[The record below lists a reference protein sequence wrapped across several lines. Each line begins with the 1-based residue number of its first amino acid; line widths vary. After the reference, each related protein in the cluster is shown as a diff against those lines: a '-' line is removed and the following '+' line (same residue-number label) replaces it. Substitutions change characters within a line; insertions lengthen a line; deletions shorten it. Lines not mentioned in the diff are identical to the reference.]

1 MSVVLGIIAIAVL
14 VFLVYTLVSS
24 ILEGD
29 KKYAEWEK
37 SKEYLDVEIS
47 KIAESYGE
55 KPTVFIGMPLD
66 LYSISNAILI
76 FGKAKVVILN
86 GQPYNFADILGWEIK
101 SNGDESDT
109 IISGTSTISKSSMAK
124 RALVGGVLF
133 GGIGAIAGAA
143 TAKRNT
149 SAKVESDT
157 FKFYNAY
164 IYVNS
169 LDAPMITF
177 DIGVEDEKAKE
188 LGALLTVITQKSDSA
203 GV

>member
-1 MSVVLGIIAIAVL
+1 MSVVLGIIAIAALVL
-14 VFLVYTLVSS
+14 CVYTLVSS

-37 SKEYLDVEIS
+37 SKECLDVEIS
-47 KIAESYGE
+47 KITESYRE

-76 FGKAKVVILN
+76 FEKAKVAILN

-101 SNGDESDT
+101 SNIDGSDA

-124 RALVGGVLF
+124 RALVGGILF

>member
-1 MSVVLGIIAIAVL
+1 MSVILGIIAIAALVL
-14 VFLVYTLVSS
+14 CVYTLVSS

-76 FGKAKVVILN
+76 FEKAKVAILN

-149 SAKVESDT
+149 SAKVESDIY
-157 FKFYNAY
+157 KFYNAY
-164 IYVNS
+164 IYVNY
-169 LDAPMITF
+169 LDTPMITF
-177 DIGVEDEKAKE
+177 DIGVDDEKAKE

>member
-1 MSVVLGIIAIAVL
+1 MFAVILITAMAVTVFGLYVL
-14 VFLVYTLVSS
+14 TKND
-24 ILEGD
+24 E
-29 KKYAEWEK
+29 KKYAEREK

-55 KPTVFIGMPLD
+55 KPKVFIGMSLD

-76 FGKAKVVILN
+76 FGKAKVAILN

-101 SNGDESDT
+101 SNVDESDT

-124 RALVGGVLF
+124 RALVGGILF

-149 SAKVESDT
+149 SAKVESDIY
-157 FKFYNAY
+157 KFYNAY

-177 DIGVEDEKAKE
+177 DIGVDDEKAKE